1 MSLSIVKLAWDS
13 AFFKLDVGRIDVP
26 RSGTWNALELKEL
39 IGNSSMDLIYVF
51 VPGTLTEPEDAAVRQ
66 VLSKSSGVR
75 YDKRMTFR
83 KRLATSALASQK
95 ETIAATRLSGP
106 LLELACASGVYS
118 RFSLDFRLFPFFR
131 PMYQKWLEKD
141 FANGK
146 VFVWPNDVNPQG
158 LATVSVREGRGII
171 GLVAVAEKSRGKGIA
186 SALMRTVDAWL
197 SSQGIYE
204 CEVVTQGE
212 NLAAQALYRK
222 AGFSCCEQ
230 TDVWHV
236 WRKQP

>member
-1 MSLSIVKLAWDS
+1 MSLSIENLAWDS
-13 AFFKLDVGRIDVP
+13 AFFKLDVGRIDVS
-26 RSGTWNALELKEL
+26 RSGVWNALELK
-39 IGNSSMDLIYVF
+39 DLIVHSSKDLLYVF
-51 VPGTLTEPEDAAVRQ
+51 VSGTLTEPENAAVRQ
-66 VLSKSSGVR
+66 VLSTSSGVR

-95 ETIAATRLSGP
+95 GAIAATRLSAP
-106 LLELACASGVYS
+106 LMELAYASGVYS
-118 RFSLDFRLFPFFR
+118 RFSLDCRLSPFFR

-158 LATVSVREGRGII
+158 MATISVREGRGTI
-171 GLVAVAEKSRGKGIA
+171 GLVAVTEQSRGKGIA
-186 SALMRTVDAWL
+186 SALMKTADDWL
-197 SSQGIYE
+197 LSQGIYE
-204 CEVVTQGE
+204 CEVVTQGA

-236 WRKQP
+236 WRKRT

>member
-1 MSLSIVKLAWDS
+1 MSLSVENLAWDS

-26 RSGTWNALELKEL
+26 RSGAWNALELK
-39 IGNSSMDLIYVF
+39 DLIVRSSKDLLYVF
-51 VPGTLTEPEDAAVRQ
+51 VPGTLTEPENAAVRQ
-66 VLSKSSGVR
+66 VLSLSSGVR
-75 YDKRMTFR
+75 YGKRMTFR
-83 KRLATSALASQK
+83 KRLATSVLASQK
-95 ETIAATRLSGP
+95 GAIAATRLSAP
-106 LLELACASGVYS
+106 LMELAYASGVYS
-118 RFSLDFRLFPFFR
+118 RFALDSRLSPFFR

-141 FANGK
+141 LANGK

-158 LATVSVREGRGII
+158 MATISVREGRGVI
-171 GLVAVAEKSRGKGIA
+171 GLVAVAQKSRGRGIA
-186 SALMRTVDAWL
+186 STLIRTIDDWL
-197 SSQGIYE
+197 LSQGVCE

-230 TDVWHV
+230 ADVWHV